1 MSWNKSQKSVLGI
14 VAITSFLGPF
24 LISSVNIA
32 LPAIEKA
39 FNMNAV
45 SLSWVI
51 TAFLVSSAIL
61 LLPLGRWA
69 DMAGIKKTFTIGVL
83 LFSITTLMCGLAP
96 SGWFLI
102 GSRFLQGIG
111 GAMTMST
118 GPAILVSMFPPQ
130 QRGKVLGIS
139 VASVY
144 MGLAMGPFVG
154 GVLTQQF
161 GWRSIFFMSSGLGL
175 MATIITFLFLG
186 KDQPNAGPRKINL
199 KGSLVYAVALVIMVL
214 GSSSIPSAKGWGLL
228 LTGFAMLFLF
238 FRIEQ
243 KSQHPV
249 IDTKLF
255 TQNKLFAFSN
265 LAALINYS
273 ATFAVVFLLSLYLQK
288 IKHLTPQQAGS
299 ILLVQPLIMT
309 IFSPVAGR
317 LSDKIQPRYL
327 ATAGMSLCT
336 LGLALFSTIGQETN
350 VTTIITL
357 LVIMG
362 TGFALFSS
370 PNMNTI
376 MSSVEKH
383 QYGLASGISATMRI
397 VGQMVSM
404 TIVTFFFALYFGA
417 QQVSE
422 VPPPQFLQ
430 SMSLAFGVFALICGV
445 GIWFSYS
452 RGNLKRVR
460 QEGE

>member
-32 LPAIEKA
+32 LPSIEKA
-39 FNMNAV
+39 FGMNAV

-51 TAFLVSSAIL
+51 SAFLLSSAIL

-69 DMAGIKKTFTIGVL
+69 DLAGIKKTFTIGVFM
-83 LFSITTLMCGLAP
+83 FSITTLMCGLAP
-96 SGWFLI
+96 TGWFLI
-102 GSRFLQGIG
+102 SSRFLQGIG

-154 GVLTQQF
+154 GVLTQQL
-161 GWRSIFFMSSGLGL
+161 GWRSIFFISAFLGL
-175 MATIITFLFLG
+175 MAAIITFIYLG
-186 KDQPNAGPRKINL
+186 KDQPNNAPKKISL
-199 KGSLVYAVALVIMVL
+199 TGSLMYAIALVAMVL
-214 GSSSIPSAKGWGLL
+214 GSSAIPSLGGWSLL
-228 LTGFAMLFLF
+228 ILGIVLLFVF
-238 FRIEQ
+238 FFIE
-243 KSQHPV
+243 KRSSYPV

-255 TQNKLFAFSN
+255 TRNKLFAFSN

-273 ATFAVVFLLSLYLQK
+273 ATFAIVFLLSLYLQK
-288 IKHLTPQQAGS
+288 IKLFTPQQAGS
-299 ILLVQPLIMT
+299 ILLAQPLVMAVL
-309 IFSPVAGR
+309 SPIAGR
-317 LSDKIQPRYL
+317 FSDKIQPRYL
-327 ATAGMSLCT
+327 ATAGMSICT
-336 LGLALFSTIGQETN
+336 LGLVLFSFIGADTS
-350 VTTIITL
+350 VPTIIIL
-357 LVIMG
+357 LILMG
-362 TGFALFSS
+362 TGFAMFSS

-404 TIVTFFFALYFGA
+404 TIVTLFFSLYFGA
-417 QQVSE
+417 SQVSE
-422 VPPPQFLQ
+422 VPPPIFIQ
-430 SMSLAFGVFALICGV
+430 SMSIAFGVFAAISAV
-445 GIWFSYS
+445 GIWFSFS
-452 RGNLKRVR
+452 RGNVKR
-460 QEGE
+460 